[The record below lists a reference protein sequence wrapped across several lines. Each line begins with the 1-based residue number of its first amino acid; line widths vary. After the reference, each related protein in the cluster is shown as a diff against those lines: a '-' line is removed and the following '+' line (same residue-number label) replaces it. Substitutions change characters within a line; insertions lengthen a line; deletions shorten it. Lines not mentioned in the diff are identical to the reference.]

1 MRYGFFHRKL
11 LTFPVRKENSSSIT
25 PHNSCSFPNMT
36 KVFGYCRVST
46 DMQAQQGLSLD
57 AQQEEIRRYAAA
69 RSWTIEEIFVDGG
82 FSAKNTD
89 RPAFKQMAKR
99 IKESGGDVAAVVVT
113 KLDRLTRSLRDL
125 LTINEDLLEPC
136 GCNFVAIRDG
146 INTFEPVSKMLLPF
160 LAIIGQ
166 IERQNT
172 SERVKSTIQH
182 IQEQGGHYGK
192 VPFGFKTEKKGRY
205 RKLIPCPETHP
216 WREKI
221 SEWYQNGV
229 GMAEIAARLNQHGV
243 KPRYG
248 NPVWTDGKIYELLR
262 SQGIHKTRAIES
274 TFAHDKQKAYQIAYA
289 LRSDDRTY
297 EFIAKELTKA
307 GLRPLKSDCYR
318 TSSVMDLLRSAV
330 YHDRKTPRGLA
341 LYLKEQGLSLREIGL
356 RLAQAGHFPKRGGQ
370 WYPQTVKLLLVS

>member
-1 MRYGFFHRKL
+1 
-11 LTFPVRKENSSSIT
+11 
-25 PHNSCSFPNMT
+25 MT
-36 KVFGYCRVST
+36 IVFGYCRVST
-46 DMQAQQGLSLD
+46 DMQAQHGLSLD
-57 AQQEEIRRYAAA
+57 AQQEEIRRYAKD
-69 RSWTIEEIFVDGG
+69 RGWTIEEIFVDGG

-99 IKESGGDVAAVVVT
+99 IKEANGKVSAVVVT

-172 SERVKSTIQH
+172 SERVKSTVRH
-182 IQEQGGHYGK
+182 IQQQGGHYGK
-192 VPFGFKTEKKGRY
+192 VPFGYKTELDGRL
-205 RKLIPCPETHP
+205 RRLIPDPQTFP
-216 WREKI
+216 WLQQI
-221 SEWYQNGV
+221 NDWYRSGV
-229 GMAEIAARLNQHGV
+229 GMAEIAVRLNQHGV

-248 NPVWTDGKIYELLR
+248 KQGWTDCKIYELLR
-262 SQGIHKTRAIES
+262 TQGVHRTRSIDS
-274 TFAHDKQKAYQIAYA
+274 PNVHDKQKAYKIAYE

-297 EFIAKELTKA
+297 EFIAKELNRA
-307 GLRPLKSDCYR
+307 GLRPLKASEYKP
-318 TSSVMDLLRSAV
+318 SSVMELLRSAV
-330 YHDRKTPRGLA
+330 YHDRATPRGLA

-370 WYPQTVKLLLVS
+370 WYPQTVKQLMVS

>member
-1 MRYGFFHRKL
+1 
-11 LTFPVRKENSSSIT
+11 
-25 PHNSCSFPNMT
+25 MT
-36 KVFGYCRVST
+36 RVYGYCRVST
-46 DMQAQQGLSLD
+46 DMQAQYGLSLD
-57 AQQEEIRRYAAA
+57 AQQEEIRRYAQD
-69 RSWTIEEIFVDGG
+69 RGWIIEEIFVDGG

-89 RPAFKQMAKR
+89 RPAFKQMAKNIKDAGGR
-99 IKESGGDVAAVVVT
+99 IAAVVVT

-172 SERVKSTIQH
+172 SERVKSTVRH
-182 IQEQGGHYGK
+182 IQQQGGHYGK
-192 VPFGFKTEKKGRY
+192 VPFGFRTVQDGRLRRLVEDPEQFPWLQKINDWY
-205 RKLIPCPETHP
+205 R
-216 WREKI
+216 
-221 SEWYQNGV
+221 SGV
-229 GMAEIAARLNQHGV
+229 GMAEIAQRLNHEKV

-248 NPVWTDGKIYELLR
+248 NQVWTDCKIYELLR
-262 SQGIHKTRAIES
+262 TQGIHKTRAIDS
-274 TFAHDKQKAYQIAYA
+274 PRVFDRQRAYKIAYE

-297 EFIAKELTKA
+297 EFIAKELNKA
-307 GLRPLKSDCYR
+307 GLRPLKAAEYKV
-318 TSSVMDLLRSAV
+318 SSVMDLLCSAV
-330 YHDRKTPRGLA
+330 FHDRASPRGLA

-370 WYPQTVKLLLVS
+370 WYPQTVKLLMIS